1 MVKLRIKSNQLELV
15 HLLWVVRMI
24 VVKVKFM
31 LVVERMNMVE
41 LMVRMI
47 IVMVVVVAIGV
58 MK

>member
-1 MVKLRIKSNQLELV
+1 
-15 HLLWVVRMI
+15 LLVVRMI

>member
-1 MVKLRIKSNQLELV
+1 
-15 HLLWVVRMI
+15 LLVVRMI

-47 IVMVVVVAIGV
+47 IVMVVVVVIVV